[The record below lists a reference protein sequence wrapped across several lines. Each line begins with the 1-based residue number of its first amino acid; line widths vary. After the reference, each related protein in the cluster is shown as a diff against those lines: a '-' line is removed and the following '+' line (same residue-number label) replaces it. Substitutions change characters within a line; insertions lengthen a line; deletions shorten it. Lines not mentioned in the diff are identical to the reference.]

1 MPRPRFKKLPQE
13 RRDRILEAA
22 AREFAAHGFER
33 ATLNHIL
40 AGAGISKG
48 AAYYY
53 FDDKADLFAT
63 VVQHYWEHLL
73 GHVAIDL
80 DRLTAG
86 TFWNVVGELYR
97 QPVLHSREQPWMFA
111 VVKAAAGLPDGIRS
125 AGVSRSGMFDWIA
138 ALFRRGQRLGL
149 VRVDLPDEL
158 LFALLFALDGAVDRW
173 IMAHID
179 AMNDAELDDLLVR
192 LFATL
197 RRVLAPLAPG
207 PGRRAARRR
216 ASGSGGQ
223 A

>member
-1 MPRPRFKKLPQE
+1 MPRPRFRKLAQE

-22 AREFAAHGFER
+22 AREFAAHGFEG

-53 FDDKADLFAT
+53 FDDKADLFGT

-80 DRLTAG
+80 DRLTAA
-86 TFWNVVGELYR
+86 TFWDVVGELYR

-111 VVKAAAGLPDGIRS
+111 VVKAAAALPDGMRS

-138 ALFRRGQRLGL
+138 ALFRKGQQLGL
-149 VRVDLPDEL
+149 VRADLPDEL

-173 IMAHID
+173 VMAHID
-179 AMNDAELDDLLVR
+179 AMSDAELDDLLAR

-197 RRVLAPLAPG
+197 RRVLAPLASAP
-207 PGRRAARRR
+207 RRHAARPTARGTR
-216 ASGSGGQ
+216 GPA
-223 A
+223 